1 MATGTLERLVPTSPV
16 DFGIIRAAVCGVFLV
31 SVITTSFSS
40 LAELPATLL
49 RPMGVMK
56 LLPWS
61 FYDAVTTTTGMFV
74 LQWLLIVTLSL
85 SAIGCWASASTK
97 IAAILV
103 IFYQGLLRSFSHFN
117 HDEMVGIYFLIVLAF
132 TPCADAFSIDSW
144 RRGTREARRG
154 FRYGYPILL
163 MMSLMAWAYFSSAL
177 LKFRGSGASYFNPE
191 NLPALA
197 IYHSLDNLHD
207 TEFKLAFL
215 LPQWRAYLWLPVGLV
230 LVWELCF
237 PLAVFFRRLRW
248 WILGFG
254 VLFHLT
260 TLLLM
265 NIFFPHQLAMY
276 VVFVNWSRLTE
287 VIKRTVSRGWRGKTA
302 FSSLPQT

>member
-1 MATGTLERLVPTSPV
+1 MSPV
-16 DFGIIRAAVCGVFLV
+16 DLGIIRAAVCGVFLL

-61 FYDAVTTTTGMFV
+61 FYDAVTTATGMLG

-85 SAIGCWASASTK
+85 SVVGYWTSASTK
-97 IAAILV
+97 AAALLV
-103 IFYQGLLRSFSHFN
+103 IFYQGLLRSFTHFN
-117 HDEMVGIYFLIVLAF
+117 HDEMVGIYFLVVLAF

-144 RRGTREARRG
+144 RRGAREARRG

-215 LPQWRAYLWLPVGLV
+215 LPQWRAYLWLPVGVV

-237 PLAVFFRRLRW
+237 PLAVFWRRLRW

-254 VLFHLT
+254 VLFHLM

-276 VVFVNWSRLTE
+276 VVFVNWSRLTR
-287 VIKRTVSRGWRGKTA
+287 VIKRTVGREKALS
-302 FSSLPQT
+302 